1 MASSPKKKKFEI
13 TEDSTTGLRLPLDLL
28 LIHDVDDLEDS
39 LTSKWVVE
47 SDGEISFHR
56 SDSDLEGFVEDLD
69 EFKYYQLDDI
79 EHDRIRAAIELLN
92 KAEDDNFLDHI
103 LNRLVR

>member
-13 TEDSTTGLRLPLDLL
+13 LEDSTSGLRLPLDLL
-28 LIHDVDDLEDS
+28 LIHDVEDLEDS
-39 LTSKWVVE
+39 LSAKWVVE
-47 SDGEISFHR
+47 SDGAITFHKT
-56 SDSDLEGFVEDLD
+56 DYDLELFVEDLD

-79 EHDRIRAAIELLN
+79 EHDRIHAAIELLN